1 MFWLALLAAAP
12 PTHLYYVDLSR
23 AVVVT
28 AEGRAAKA
36 QVLQARSG
44 KQARLHT
51 QRERLLT
58 QRGSMTAAAYGTRV
72 ESLNTQIA
80 AAEGELEQ
88 LQDKLVGPI
97 VDKLDAILSVE
108 AKRVPSAR
116 TVALSD
122 LAVMAPNGLCN
133 RTGWLAQS
141 YRGEARPLKPI
152 KACLMRRFAYVRVA
166 EVLRNL
172 EDSVAEDR
180 KIRAL
185 QDRRQDDL
193 DRFRKEVT
201 RLAAEARKQGDA
213 RMAKEVAGQ
222 KADLNRRYAAYQAEV
237 SDAERAAHSRMRAQ
251 LDSWVA
257 TAQKRYPQ
265 LIFVAADDIGERF
278 EPACDATRW
287 VGGLVDKTQTLDRF
301 AACAEPIN

>member
-1 MFWLALLAAAP
+1 
-12 PTHLYYVDLSR
+12 
-23 AVVVT
+23 
-28 AEGRAAKA
+28 
-36 QVLQARSG
+36 
-44 KQARLHT
+44 
-51 QRERLLT
+51 
-58 QRGSMTAAAYGTRV
+58 MTAAAYGTRV

-97 VDKLDAILSVE
+97 VDKMDAILSVE

-201 RLAAEARKQGDA
+201 RLAAEARKKGDA

-257 TAQKRYPQ
+257 KAQKRYPQ
-265 LIFVAADDIGERF
+265 LIFVAADDIDERL